1 MEDLEKLLLEIDGC
15 LPKLGTAE
23 LILTLT
29 QLGINTERKPDI
41 ISSKRN
47 LIRWIKRHTKI

>member
-29 QLGINTERKPDI
+29 QLGINTEGKSDT

-47 LIRWIKRHTKI
+47 LIRWIKSHTKI